1 MIKLFTDTSAN
12 LPAELIK
19 QYGISVVP
27 FSYTVDG
34 KEAEYDADT
43 DFDGA
48 AFYGAMRAGAGCSD
62 IDDKYG
68 HLSRLFPP

>member
-27 FSYTVDG
+27 FSYCLLYTS
-34 KEAEYDADT
+34 DA
-43 DFDGA
+43 A
-48 AFYGAMRAGAGCSD
+48 
-62 IDDKYG
+62 DD
-68 HLSRLFPP
+68 L